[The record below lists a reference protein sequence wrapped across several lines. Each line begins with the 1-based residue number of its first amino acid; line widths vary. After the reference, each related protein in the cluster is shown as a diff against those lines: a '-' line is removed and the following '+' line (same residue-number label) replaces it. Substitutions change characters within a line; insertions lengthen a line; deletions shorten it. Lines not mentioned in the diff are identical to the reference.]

1 MPSLQ
6 SPPAQVDLGAVL
18 GTCPPLAIGIT
29 AGFRPPTELEMPLIE
44 RALVNTEQPGAPR
57 PLHQHL
63 GPLRGWQPSPRRH
76 VFIYTS
82 ELGSEADFA
91 DWGFLAHGG
100 HLPVSAVRYAR
111 GRPAPA

>member
-63 GPLRGWQPSPRRH
+63 GPARLAAKSPPACFH
-76 VFIYTS
+76 IYQRTR
-82 ELGSEADFA
+82 
-91 DWGFLAHGG
+91 
-100 HLPVSAVRYAR
+100 V
-111 GRPAPA
+111 